1 MFLLTLSTTKEMKKF
16 YATLFAVISLFGY
29 QYVAAQCTGVKG
41 PNLLGAK
48 GTFSTPFITVNT
60 NAASCT
66 SSGSGSYNPAN
77 NVGMALIG
85 CTGAS
90 GSSIPCSDYMY
101 TSESAGL
108 VPEFRYSIVKTI
120 GNASGGNC
128 LKPDWRGS
136 DHTGD
141 GGYFM
146 AVNGAPN
153 TTLSPVFYQ
162 IKSISVCSGT
172 TYEFSAW
179 VLNILPASS
188 SFAIPGSQPNIS
200 FKVNGVV
207 IGNSGPIAYTNTPTW
222 VKVGGSFT
230 ATTNIV
236 DLQVV
241 NATAVASGNDLGLD
255 DISINVCQS
264 KVEVNGPGAT
274 TNGTSSVCDG
284 SVAAV
289 NYVVTDATHTN
300 TWYKLQKSING
311 GAVFTDVST
320 AQGTYIGDKFTYALG
335 LGKVTSLMN
344 GYKWRLAVS
353 TTQSGLS
360 NPECVYFNDFTL
372 IVTACGPLPVKLS
385 SFTGSYLNG
394 SASINWQTSQ
404 ELNNDHFEL
413 FKSYDAVNFVSVAK
427 IAGAGLSNIIK
438 NYTYQD
444 HVGGVNK
451 VYYRLKQ
458 VDIDGKETF
467 SAIIKISIGTKGGV
481 EIFPNPFSNNFTVTI
496 SSTKTTIA
504 TLKIQS
510 TTGQLVYS
518 KILSLNKGNNS
529 KVITSLPS
537 ALGSGVYYINVVNDE
552 INYNCK
558 MQKL

>member
-77 NVGMALIG
+77 NVGMALTG
-85 CTGAS
+85 CTAAV
-90 GSSIPCSDYMY
+90 GSSIPCSDYTY
-101 TSESAGL
+101 TSASAGL

-153 TTLSPVFYQ
+153 TTFSPIFYQ
-162 IKSISVCSGT
+162 IKSISVCIGA

-188 SFAIPGSQPNIS
+188 SFALPGTQPSIS
-200 FKVNGVV
+200 FKVNGAI

-241 NATAVASGNDLGLD
+241 NATAVAGGNDLGLD
-255 DISINVCQS
+255 DISFNVCQS
-264 KVEVNGPGAT
+264 KVEVNGPSAT

-284 SVAAV
+284 TVATV

-311 GAVFTDVST
+311 GATFTDVT
-320 AQGTYIGDKFTYALG
+320 TGQGTYAGDKFTYPLD
-335 LGKVTSLMN
+335 LGKVASTMN

-394 SASINWQTSQ
+394 TASINWQTSQ

-413 FKSYDAVNFVSVAK
+413 FKSYDAVDFVRVAK
-427 IAGAGLSNIIK
+427 IAGAGFSNTTK

-444 HVGGVNK
+444 HVGGANN

-467 SAIIKISIGTKGGV
+467 SAIIKISIGNKGGV
-481 EIFPNPFSNNFTVTI
+481 EIFPNPFINSFTITI
-496 SSTKTTIA
+496 SSAKTTIA
-504 TLKIQS
+504 TLKIQN

-518 KILSLNKGNNS
+518 KTLSLSKGNNS
-529 KVITSLPS
+529 SVITSLPS
-537 ALGSGVYYINVVNDE
+537 SLGSGIYYITVVNDE

>member
-1 MFLLTLSTTKEMKKF
+1 MKKF
-16 YATLFAVISLFGY
+16 YATLFAVFSLCGY
-29 QYVAAQCTGVKG
+29 QYVTAQCTGVKG

-66 SSGSGSYNPAN
+66 SAGSGSFNPAN
-77 NVGMALIG
+77 NVGMALTG
-85 CTGAS
+85 CTAAM
-90 GSSIPCSDYMY
+90 GSSIPCSDYTY
-101 TSESAGL
+101 TSESGGL
-108 VPEFRYSIVKTI
+108 IPEFRYSIVKTI

-128 LKPDWRGS
+128 LKSDWRGS

-207 IGNSGPIAYTNTPTW
+207 IVNSGPIAYTNTPTW
-222 VKVGGSFT
+222 VKVSGSFT

-284 SVAAV
+284 SLAAV

-311 GAVFTDVST
+311 GATFTDVT
-320 AQGTYIGDKFTYALG
+320 TGQGTYVGDKFTYPLD
-335 LGKVTSLMN
+335 LGKVASSMN

-353 TTQSGLS
+353 TTQAGLS

-372 IVTACGPLPVKLS
+372 IVTACGALPVKLG

-394 SASINWQTSQ
+394 TASINWQTSQ

-444 HVGGVNK
+444 HVGGVNH

-518 KILSLNKGNNS
+518 KILSLSKGNNS
-529 KVITSLPS
+529 SVITSLPS

>member
-1 MFLLTLSTTKEMKKF
+1 MKKF
-16 YATLFAVISLFGY
+16 YTTLFALISLFGC

-48 GTFSTPFITVNT
+48 GTFSVPFITVNS

-66 SSGSGSYNPAN
+66 SSGSGSYNPVN
-77 NVGMALIG
+77 NVGKALTG
-85 CTGAS
+85 CTAAMGI
-90 GSSIPCSDYMY
+90 SIPCSDYMY
-101 TSESAGL
+101 TSENAGL
-108 VPEFRYSIVKTI
+108 VPEFTYSIVKTI

-188 SFAIPGSQPNIS
+188 SFAIQGSQPNIS

-207 IGNSGPIAYTNTPTW
+207 VANSGPIAYTNTPTW

-230 ATTNIV
+230 ATTDLV

-241 NATAVASGNDLGLD
+241 NATAVADGNDLGLD

-264 KVEVNGPGAT
+264 KVKVNDPAGTT

-284 SVAAV
+284 SEAVV

-311 GAVFTDVST
+311 GDAFTDIIT
-320 AQGTYIGDKFTYALG
+320 GQCTYIGDKFNYRSD
-335 LGKVTSLMN
+335 LGKVTSSMN
-344 GYKWRLAVS
+344 GYKWRLVVS
-353 TTQSGLS
+353 TTQAGLS

-385 SFTGSYLNG
+385 SFTGSYLSG
-394 SASINWQTSQ
+394 TASINWQTSQ

-427 IAGAGLSNIIK
+427 IAGTGFSNIIK
-438 NYTYQD
+438 NYNYQD
-444 HVGGVNK
+444 HVGGVNN

-529 KVITSLPS
+529 SVITSLPS
-537 ALGSGVYYINVVNDE
+537 ALGSGVYYITVVNDE